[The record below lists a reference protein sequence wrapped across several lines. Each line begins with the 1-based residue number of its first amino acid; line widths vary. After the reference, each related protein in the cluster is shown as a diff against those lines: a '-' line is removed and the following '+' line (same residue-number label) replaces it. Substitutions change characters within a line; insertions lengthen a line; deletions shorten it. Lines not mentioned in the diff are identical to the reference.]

1 MLPMT
6 TIQDRV
12 AAARQILR
20 QAGIGP
26 AEADLSARR
35 LAEHVLGWDTA
46 RYFTSSNEAEPSKF
60 AESYD
65 ALVARRAAR
74 EPSAYITGLQ
84 EFWDLS
90 FEVSPSVLI
99 PRPETE
105 LIIETALDE
114 LGSERGRQLAIADA
128 GTGCGCLA
136 VALAREFSQAG
147 VVATD
152 ISEAALIV
160 ARRNARRHG
169 VADRIRFLHANMLD
183 RLDIL
188 DDFDLIVANPPYVRQ
203 GDRRALQPEVRD
215 YEPGVALFGGDSG
228 FDLVVSV
235 VAQAAGRLRPGA
247 LLIFEFGFGQDD
259 AVEELI
265 ANTPGITLVELRRD
279 LQGIAR
285 TAVARR
291 V

>member
-1 MLPMT
+1 MV

-20 QAGIGP
+20 EAGIGP
-26 AEADLSARR
+26 AEAELSARR
-35 LAEHVLGWDTA
+35 LAQHVLGWDTA
-46 RYFTSSNEAEPSKF
+46 RYFTSSIEAEPSKF

-74 EPSAYITGLQ
+74 EPSAYITGRQ

-114 LGSERGRQLAIADA
+114 LGSDRARALAIADA

-136 VALAREFSQAG
+136 VALAREFVQAS

-152 ISEAALIV
+152 ISEAALVV

-169 VADRIRFLHANMLD
+169 VADRIRFVHANILD
-183 RLDIL
+183 TL

-228 FDLVVSV
+228 FDLVIAV
-235 VAQAAGRLRPGA
+235 VEQAAGRLRPGA
-247 LLIFEFGFGQDD
+247 FLIFEFGFGQDV

-265 ANTPGITLVELRRD
+265 AKTPGITMVGLRRD
-279 LQGIAR
+279 LRGIAR

-291 V
+291 A

>member
-1 MLPMT
+1 MA

-20 QAGIGP
+20 DAGIGP
-26 AEADLSARR
+26 AEAELSARR
-35 LAEHVLGWDTA
+35 LAEHVLGWDAA

-60 AESYD
+60 AENYH

-74 EPSAYITGLQ
+74 EPSAYITGRQ

-105 LIIETALDE
+105 LIVETALDSF
-114 LGSERGRQLAIADA
+114 GSDRRRALAIADA

-136 VALAREFSQAG
+136 VALAREFVRAA

-152 ISEAALIV
+152 ISEAALVI

-169 VADRIRFLHANMLD
+169 VADRIRFVHANMLD
-183 RLDIL
+183 TL

-235 VAQAAGRLRPGA
+235 VEQAAARLRPGGF
-247 LLIFEFGFGQDD
+247 LIFEFGFGQDV
-259 AVEELI
+259 AVEELL
-265 ANTPGITLVELRRD
+265 AKTREITMVGLRRD

-291 V
+291 A

>member
-1 MLPMT
+1 MM
-6 TIQDRV
+6 TIQDHV
-12 AAARQILR
+12 AAARQTLR
-20 QAGIGP
+20 DAGIGS
-26 AEADLSARR
+26 AEAELSARR

-46 RYFTSSNEAEPSKF
+46 RYFTSSNETAPSRF
-60 AESYD
+60 AERYD

-74 EPSAYITGLQ
+74 EPAAYITGRQ
-84 EFWDLS
+84 EFWNLS

-105 LIIETALDE
+105 LIIEAALDE
-114 LGSERGRQLAIADA
+114 LVSHRGRDLTIADA

-136 VALAREFSQAG
+136 VALAREFPHAR

-152 ISEAALIV
+152 ISEAALDV

-169 VADRIRFLHANMLD
+169 VADRIRFLQTNLLD
-183 RLDIL
+183 TLE
-188 DDFDLIVANPPYVRQ
+188 DFDLIVANPPYVRR

-215 YEPGVALFGGDSG
+215 YEPGLALFGGDSG
-228 FDLVVSV
+228 FDLVAAV
-235 VAQAAGRLRPGA
+235 VEQAAGRLRPGA
-247 LLIFEFGFGQDD
+247 LLIFEFGFGQDV

-265 ANTPGITLVELRRD
+265 AKTEGLTMVGLRRD

-285 TAVARR
+285 TAIAKRL
-291 V
+291 